1 MKIPLEFYDLLRN
14 RINVSDIVRQK
25 VALTKKSGNY
35 LGLCPFHIE
44 KTPSFTVND
53 SKKFYY
59 CFGCSVHG
67 DVIKFVSNTQGL
79 SYKEAAIKLANDYG
93 IELPKLTVAEQKIY
107 EESEELFDILEIAGR
122 FFRSQLTPEVLEYLG
137 KRGIN
142 NNTIEKF
149 AIGFAPAGQALQ
161 KFFEQKSVAWSK
173 LQRAGLVG
181 KRENGTIYEIFY
193 NRITFP
199 IKNIYDKIVG
209 FGGRIINDGLP
220 KYLNSPETIIFQKNE
235 ILYGENYAINAAY
248 KQNFA
253 ILVEGY
259 LDVAALY
266 QAGFKEAVASLGTAI
281 TENHI
286 QKLWRAADDII
297 ICLDGDEAGVKASK
311 RVINLVLPL
320 INGSKKVS
328 FILLPTGSDPN
339 DIINKEGA
347 ESFGQLL
354 NQRINLSEMIWH
366 FEYQGNNFA
375 TPENKAI
382 LERNLE
388 NYCKQIKDK
397 LLSTHYYRYFK
408 DQIWQNLIK
417 HPNKNYI
424 KNSKVTNIKCSGPAY
439 SETEILEQVFIIM
452 MVKFPEIITKQEVKD
467 FLLILNFQNNILS
480 NFRDWYFE
488 EVVNN
493 AIFDNE
499 NIMSLI
505 EKTSFYNTFLILLH
519 SNNLFL
525 ELTFNKNY
533 IDPYL
538 LWQLLYK
545 KYHLVLLK
553 HEYTSIV
560 HTGSDD
566 ALTKATLYRE
576 EIIKISK
583 ELDNLNESFTN

>member
-1 MKIPLEFYDLLRN
+1 MKIPLEFYEFLRN
-14 RINVSDIVRQK
+14 RINLSDVVRQK
-25 VALTKKSGNY
+25 VTLTKKSGNY
-35 LGLCPFHIE
+35 LGLCPFHLE

-53 SKKFYY
+53 NKKFYY

-67 DVIKFVSNTQGL
+67 DVIKFVSNTNGL
-79 SYKEAAIKLANDYG
+79 PYKEAAIKLANDYG
-93 IELPKLTVAEQKIY
+93 IELPKLTVAEQKLY
-107 EESEELFDILEIAGR
+107 EESDELFNILEMAER
-122 FFRSQLTPEVLEYLG
+122 FFKSQLTQEVLDYLL

-142 NNTIEKF
+142 KDTIEKF
-149 AIGFAPAGQALQ
+149 SIGFAPTGKALQ
-161 KFFEQKSVAWSK
+161 KFFEQKSISWLK
-173 LQRAGLVG
+173 LQKAGLVG
-181 KRENGTIYEIFY
+181 RREDGTIYEIFY

-248 KQNFA
+248 KQNFS

-259 LDVAALY
+259 LDVTTLY

-286 QKLWRAADDII
+286 QKLWRAADEII
-297 ICLDGDEAGVKASK
+297 ICLDGDEAGIKATK

-328 FILLPTGSDPN
+328 FITLPPASDPN

-347 ESFGQLL
+347 KAFSQLL
-354 NQRINLSEMIWH
+354 DQRINLSEMIWH
-366 FEYQGNNFA
+366 FEYQGKNFS

-382 LERNLE
+382 LERDLE
-388 NYCKQIKDK
+388 NYCKQIQDK

-417 HPNKNYI
+417 VSNKNYI
-424 KNSKVTNIKCSGPAY
+424 KNSKITNIKLSGAEY
-439 SETEILEQVFIIM
+439 TEIEILEQVFFIM
-452 MVKFPEIITKQEVKD
+452 MVKFPEITTQSEIKD
-467 FLLILNFQNNILS
+467 FLLILNFQDNIL
-480 NFRDWYFE
+480 NDFRDWYFDK
-488 EVVNN
+488 VVNN
-493 AIFDNE
+493 EIFDKE
-499 NIMSLI
+499 NIINLI

-525 ELTFNKNY
+525 ELAFNKND

-545 KYHLVLLK
+545 KYHLILLK
-553 HEYTSIV
+553 QEYTSIV
-560 HTGSDD
+560 QTASDEE
-566 ALTKATLYRE
+566 LKKATLYRE

-583 ELDNLNESFTN
+583 ELYTLNESFTN